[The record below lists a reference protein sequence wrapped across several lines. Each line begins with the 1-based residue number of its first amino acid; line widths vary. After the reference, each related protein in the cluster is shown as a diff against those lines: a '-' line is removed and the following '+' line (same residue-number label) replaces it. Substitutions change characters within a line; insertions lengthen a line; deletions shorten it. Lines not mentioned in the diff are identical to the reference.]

1 MSAYSNHA
9 HINYYAMLM
18 RNMSEGFFL
27 FFFCGNKALDVDS
40 GMASEESGHGVAYQ
54 RVHVEGP
61 FESQNRT

>member
-1 MSAYSNHA
+1 
-9 HINYYAMLM
+9 M

-27 FFFCGNKALDVDS
+27 FLFSSFFSFLSVVTRRRMFDS

-61 FESQNRT
+61 FES